1 MHNPPNKHQFSA
13 AWGRALLLAVLL
25 AQAVF
30 GQSRIAKDF
39 PAAEPGKNFDAIVQ
53 FYETPT
59 GKHHKKVLDRGGRL
73 KQELGV
79 VKAGAYSLPAEALEA
94 LAGDP
99 DVAYISPDRPGR
111 ATSFEYAAPS
121 VYADM
126 DWMSGWSGLGI
137 GVAVIDSGADSLHPD
152 L

>member
-1 MHNPPNKHQFSA
+1 
-13 AWGRALLLAVLL
+13 L
-25 AQAVF
+25 AQAAF
-30 GQSRIAKDF
+30 GQSKVAKDF

-94 LAGDP
+94 LASDP
-99 DVAYISPDRPGR
+99 DVVYISPDRRCGSFLRICRTQRLRRYGLEVPLEWARYRGVPDPR
-111 ATSFEYAAPS
+111 PLEERVAILGGNWNRSGVRRNSATCQ
-121 VYADM
+121 V
-126 DWMSGWSGLGI
+126 
-137 GVAVIDSGADSLHPD
+137 
-152 L
+152 